1 MNTATLSEVT
11 NSNQFRVQVS
21 IINRYNSELET
32 TGEFYTGSDA
42 ADNHLCSYW
51 GFGPSLSKSSHFS
64 RKDRELYF
72 ILNLIY
78 FLATIYFYHM
88 IVTFIDQKYSKN
100 NLIGCGRLNAMP
112 QGISGKGVFANVIK
126 LRISRQG
133 DYPGWSERA
142 LNAITSV
149 LVKER
154 KEIWHTKRRQCEDT
168 ERIWGCWLWWLDVST
183 SQGMSE
189 AIRSWKRQGKDFPL
203 DPPNEVWP
211 CRHALILVQWY
222 CPGLL
227 PLRTRR
233 KEISVVLSYG
243 FCVIVTVN

>member
-126 LRISRQG
+126 LRILG
-133 DYPGWSERA
+133 DDPELCGWA
-142 LNAITSV
+142 LNATMSIFMKGRRGKFHMEEEKAMWPLRLDDAASSRGMLAATSNWNV
-149 LVKER
+149 QGTYLLA
-154 KEIWHTKRRQCEDT
+154 T
-168 ERIWGCWLWWLDVST
+168 CWFQPSKT
-183 SQGMSE
+183 
-189 AIRSWKRQGKDFPL
+189 DF
-203 DPPNEVWP
+203 
-211 CRHALILVQWY
+211 
-222 CPGLL
+222 GLL
-227 PLRTRR
+227 APT
-233 KEISVVLSYG
+233 
-243 FCVIVTVN
+243 TVRSKLVATFAAATE